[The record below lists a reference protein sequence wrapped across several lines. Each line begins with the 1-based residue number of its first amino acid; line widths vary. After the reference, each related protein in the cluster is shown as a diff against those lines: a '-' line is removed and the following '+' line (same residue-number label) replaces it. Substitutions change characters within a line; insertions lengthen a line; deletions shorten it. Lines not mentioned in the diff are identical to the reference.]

1 MRRPLASAACPA
13 QHARA
18 ALAAGLLVGVH
29 EKATSASGLAEKMI
43 KADRAP
49 GLAVLESQTE
59 LQYVCIVDV
68 LTVYTARKARRG
80 AEGGAGRSA
89 GTTHMMIC
97 RRAAEGGDLLQ
108 GHPVLL
114 PEHLVPGA
122 AASHAEHLPP

>member
-80 AEGGAGRSA
+80 AEGGAGR
-89 GTTHMMIC
+89 
-97 RRAAEGGDLLQ
+97 GGRQAPLT
-108 GHPVLL
+108 
-114 PEHLVPGA
+114 
-122 AASHAEHLPP
+122 